1 MITIISCIVLVLAFI
16 LIGDFSQRLSR
27 GVVKPFIKRLSKSDL
42 AYLIY
47 IALLAFFVFVL
58 SVYLALFVLGY
69 NGSNLP
75 VILIL
80 VVCTMISYYISYQIC
95 GVRLYCIEIGE
106 RALRE
111 ITKDVIKQTVLDYRL
126 FTAYFQVLTE
136 KGHTYLVTVRYYYQV
151 VDVRRK
157 GNVKYQFRYDQDGSL
172 TRVA

>member
-1 MITIISCIVLVLAFI
+1 
-16 LIGDFSQRLSR
+16 
-27 GVVKPFIKRLSKSDL
+27 
-42 AYLIY
+42 
-47 IALLAFFVFVL
+47 
-58 SVYLALFVLGY
+58 VLGY